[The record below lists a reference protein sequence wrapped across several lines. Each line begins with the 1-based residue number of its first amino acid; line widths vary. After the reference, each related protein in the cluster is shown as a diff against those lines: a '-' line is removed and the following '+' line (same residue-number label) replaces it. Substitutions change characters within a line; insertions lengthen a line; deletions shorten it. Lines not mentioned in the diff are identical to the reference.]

1 MAQKYLRAP
10 ADPLKTLDP
19 SAPKDL
25 QHVVKAMLEA
35 GYTPQQLTSFL
46 SWDHTTIED
55 WAKGKSLP
63 RSESYRKQL
72 VEVMLAHVSKQAN
85 DKSNSE
91 NTTGNKLELGYNPP
105 AAIPQP
111 APELPAPMLG
121 RQDENSLLD
130 LDDTRARLAQFIA
143 FEATAEELAK
153 VERLLA
159 PERQAA
165 KRKVERL
172 KKQRWRARKAEKGE
186 ASPLRNAPPNSRSKA
201 SPSP

>member
-85 DKSNSE
+85 DKRNS
-91 NTTGNKLELGYNPP
+91 TV
-105 AAIPQP
+105 
-111 APELPAPMLG
+111 
-121 RQDENSLLD
+121 ENSANIGNTATIMNVGLD
-130 LDDTRARLAQFIA
+130 HKKIAPDVNDERARLAQYIA
-143 FEATAEELAK
+143 YKATAEELAK
-153 VERLLA
+153 VARLLA